1 MRRTRPWFYYLANWA
16 LRWVFRA
23 ILRVDIQGL
32 ENVPARGALIVA
44 ISHSSFIDPVLMGVY
59 LPREVVPMA
68 KIEAFDYPILG
79 ACIRWYGA
87 FAVRRG
93 EVDVRAFKNALRVLH
108 SGSALVIAPE
118 GHRSETG
125 ALQRGREGAIMLAVR
140 SGAPLLPVAV
150 WGGKALWRNL
160 ARLRP
165 TPMFIRIGKPLVLT
179 TPKPTREQ
187 IAAMADELM
196 LHIAALMPRELH
208 GYYRDWALPVNGLLR
223 MTNERMTNEQMT
235 NERMTNEQMT
245 NEQMT
250 NNE

>member
-1 MRRTRPWFYYLANWA
+1 MRTRPWFYYFANWA
-16 LRWVFRA
+16 LRGVFRV
-23 ILRVDIQGL
+23 ILRVDLQGS
-32 ENVPARGALIVA
+32 ENVPPRGALIVC
-44 ISHSSFIDPVLMGVY
+44 ISHSSFIDPVLMGTY

-93 EVDVRAFKNALRVLH
+93 EVDVRAFKNALAVLQ

-125 ALQRGREGAIMLAVR
+125 ALQRGREGAIMLALR

-165 TPMFIRIGKPLVLT
+165 TPMFIRIGKPLVVAVA
-179 TPKPTREQ
+179 KPTRDQ
-187 IAAMADELM
+187 IGAMADELM
-196 LHIAALMPRELH
+196 LAIAALMPRELH
-208 GYYRDWALPVNGLLR
+208 GYYHDWSRPVNGWLK
-223 MTNERMTNEQMT
+223 EVEKVK
-235 NERMTNEQMT
+235 
-245 NEQMT
+245 
-250 NNE
+250 

>member
-1 MRRTRPWFYYLANWA
+1 MQTRPWFYYFANWA
-16 LRWVFRA
+16 LRGVFRV

-32 ENVPARGALIVA
+32 ENVPRRGALIVC
-44 ISHSSFIDPVLMGVY
+44 ISHSSFIDPVLMGTY

-93 EVDVRAFKNALRVLH
+93 EVDVRAFKNALAVLQNDL
-108 SGSALVIAPE
+108 ALVIAPE

-125 ALQRGREGAIMLAVR
+125 ALQRGREGAIMLALR

-165 TPMFIRIGKPLVLT
+165 TQMFIRIGKPLVVT
-179 TPKPTREQ
+179 TTKPTRDQ
-187 IAAMADELM
+187 IGAMADELM
-196 LHIAALMPRELH
+196 LAIAALMPRELH
-208 GYYRDWALPVNGLLR
+208 GYYRDWSRPMNGLLKEVENV
-223 MTNERMTNEQMT
+223 M
-235 NERMTNEQMT
+235 
-245 NEQMT
+245 
-250 NNE
+250 

>member
-1 MRRTRPWFYYLANWA
+1 MQTRPWFYYFANWA
-16 LRWVFRA
+16 LRGVFRV
-23 ILRVDIQGL
+23 ILRVDLRGV
-32 ENVPARGALIVA
+32 ENVPRRGALIVC
-44 ISHSSFIDPVLMGVY
+44 ISHSSFIDPVLMGTY

-93 EVDVRAFKNALRVLH
+93 EVDVRAFKNALAVLH
-108 SGSALVIAPE
+108 SDSALVIAPE

-125 ALQRGREGAIMLAVR
+125 ALQRGREGAVMLALR

-165 TPMFIRIGKPLVLT
+165 TPMYIRIGKPLVVAT
-179 TPKPTREQ
+179 SKPTRDQ
-187 IAAMADELM
+187 ISTMADELM
-196 LHIAALMPRELH
+196 LAIAALMPRELH
-208 GYYRDWALPVNGLLR
+208 GYYRDWSRPMNGLLR
-223 MTNERMTNEQMT
+223 EVENVE
-235 NERMTNEQMT
+235 
-245 NEQMT
+245 
-250 NNE
+250 